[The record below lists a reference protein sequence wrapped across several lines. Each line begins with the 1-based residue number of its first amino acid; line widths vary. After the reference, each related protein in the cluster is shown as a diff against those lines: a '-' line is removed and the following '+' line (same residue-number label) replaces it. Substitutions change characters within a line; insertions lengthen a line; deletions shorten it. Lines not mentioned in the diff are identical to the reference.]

1 MFVSGK
7 EASIVLTD
15 PVHPQHTTV
24 ETLVSFHFL
33 VKFVFPQTSGLL
45 AVVGEAASDTFSK
58 GERGGNCTLRHWRP
72 VD

>member
-1 MFVSGK
+1 MCLCGRNGCIVLAIIVTGLLVVFVSGK

-33 VKFVFPQTSGLL
+33 LKLVFPQTGGLL
-45 AVVGEAASDTFSK
+45 AVVGE
-58 GERGGNCTLRHWRP
+58 GQ
-72 VD
+72 